1 MRSSL
6 ALASEQDPQVLM
18 ATLLR
23 VLCQYTRAD
32 YAAIALADSEDPSTF
47 RLVASGAYE
56 KIAPRDLHLAA
67 DEAHVYCP
75 ANLMIKVALTG
86 KVRPIPFIPIHIAH
100 IQAVTKATTSGEWFD
115 SFYGHKRPR
124 TVLCLPI
131 SAQGRQAGVSLA
143 LWGLQPVLIHR

>member
-1 MRSSL
+1 
-6 ALASEQDPQVLM
+6 VLM

-56 KIAPRDLHLAA
+56 RIAPRDLSLTD
-67 DEAHVYCP
+67 DEAHKHCP

-86 KVRPIPFIPIHIAH
+86 KVCPMIYLDDLSADWYSRSR
-100 IQAVTKATTSGEWFD
+100 KS
-115 SFYGHKRPR
+115 R
-124 TVLCLPI
+124 LP
-131 SAQGRQAGVSLA
+131 L
-143 LWGLQPVLIHR
+143 

>member
-32 YAAIALADSEDPSTF
+32 YAAIALADSDDPSSF

-56 KIAPRDLHLAA
+56 RITPRDLLLTA
-67 DEAHVYCP
+67 DEAHNHCP

-86 KVRPIPFIPIHIAH
+86 KVRRPWCCKSLPLTSIASHKSWIHLFGCFERL
-100 IQAVTKATTSGEWFD
+100 V
-115 SFYGHKRPR
+115 
-124 TVLCLPI
+124 
-131 SAQGRQAGVSLA
+131 
-143 LWGLQPVLIHR
+143 

>member
-32 YAAIALADSEDPSTF
+32 FAAIALADSEDTSTF

-56 KIAPRDLHLAA
+56 RIATRDLSLTD
-67 DEAHVYCP
+67 DEAHKHCP

-86 KVRPIPFIPIHIAH
+86 KVCCMMCPDKFFADWYSRLRKSHRPLSLRANGLIA
-100 IQAVTKATTSGEWFD
+100 IMEINGQEPPCA
-115 SFYGHKRPR
+115 
-124 TVLCLPI
+124 
-131 SAQGRQAGVSLA
+131 SLSR
-143 LWGLQPVLIHR
+143 LKGDLQE

>member
-56 KIAPRDLHLAA
+56 RIAPRDLSLTD
-67 DEAHVYCP
+67 DEAHKHCP

-86 KVRPIPFIPIHIAH
+86 KVCPMIYLDDLSADWYSRSR
-100 IQAVTKATTSGEWFD
+100 KS
-115 SFYGHKRPR
+115 R
-124 TVLCLPI
+124 LP
-131 SAQGRQAGVSLA
+131 L
-143 LWGLQPVLIHR
+143 

>member
-32 YAAIALADSEDPSTF
+32 YAAIALADSEDPSSF

-56 KIAPRDLHLAA
+56 RIAPRDLSLTA
-67 DEAHVYCP
+67 DEAHKYCP

-86 KVRPIPFIPIHIAH
+86 KVRP
-100 IQAVTKATTSGEWFD
+100 V
-115 SFYGHKRPR
+115 
-124 TVLCLPI
+124 
-131 SAQGRQAGVSLA
+131 
-143 LWGLQPVLIHR
+143 

>member
-32 YAAIALADSEDPSTF
+32 YAAIALADSDDPSTF

-56 KIAPRDLHLAA
+56 RIAPRDLPLTA
-67 DEAHVYCP
+67 DEAHKHCP

-86 KVRPIPFIPIHIAH
+86 KVCWMMCFVKFFADCLANHESRIF
-100 IQAVTKATTSGEWFD
+100 
-115 SFYGHKRPR
+115 
-124 TVLCLPI
+124 LCHLE
-131 SAQGRQAGVSLA
+131 RMV
-143 LWGLQPVLIHR
+143 

>member
-32 YAAIALADSEDPSTF
+32 FAAIALADSEDPSSF

-56 KIAPRDLHLAA
+56 RIATRDLSLMD
-67 DEAHVYCP
+67 DEAHKHCP

-86 KVRPIPFIPIHIAH
+86 KVCRVMVLDDFFADWHSRLRKSHLPPSPRASGLIA
-100 IQAVTKATTSGEWFD
+100 IMEING
-115 SFYGHKRPR
+115 
-124 TVLCLPI
+124 
-131 SAQGRQAGVSLA
+131 QGPPCACRSRLKGDPQE
-143 LWGLQPVLIHR
+143 

>member
-56 KIAPRDLHLAA
+56 RIAPRDLSLTD
-67 DEAHVYCP
+67 DEAHKHCP
-75 ANLMIKVALTG
+75 ANMMIKVALTG
-86 KVRPIPFIPIHIAH
+86 KVCWMVYLDNLSADWYSRLRRSHLPLSPRASGLIAIMEINGH
-100 IQAVTKATTSGEWFD
+100 EQPCACRSRLKADPQE
-115 SFYGHKRPR
+115 
-124 TVLCLPI
+124 
-131 SAQGRQAGVSLA
+131 
-143 LWGLQPVLIHR
+143 

>member
-56 KIAPRDLHLAA
+56 RIAPRDLSLAA
-67 DEAHVYCP
+67 DEAHKHCP

-86 KVRPIPFIPIHIAH
+86 KVSFVRLDLHCTLTRIADYKSWIDVH
-100 IQAVTKATTSGEWFD
+100 CQ
-115 SFYGHKRPR
+115 
-124 TVLCLPI
+124 L
-131 SAQGRQAGVSLA
+131 GRLV
-143 LWGLQPVLIHR
+143 R

>member
-32 YAAIALADSEDPSTF
+32 YAAIALADSDDPSSF

-56 KIAPRDLHLAA
+56 RIAPRDLPLAA
-67 DEAHVYCP
+67 DDAHKHCP

-86 KVRPIPFIPIHIAH
+86 KVSILSHSMGYGLTIP
-100 IQAVTKATTSGEWFD
+100 GR
-115 SFYGHKRPR
+115 HKS
-124 TVLCLPI
+124 CL
-131 SAQGRQAGVSLA
+131 
-143 LWGLQPVLIHR
+143 LIW